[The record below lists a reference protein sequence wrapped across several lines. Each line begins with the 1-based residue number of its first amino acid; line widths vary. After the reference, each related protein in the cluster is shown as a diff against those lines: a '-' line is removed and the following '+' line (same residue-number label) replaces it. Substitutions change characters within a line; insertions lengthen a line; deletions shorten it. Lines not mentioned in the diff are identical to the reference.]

1 MRARI
6 DIIEAETD
14 TKIRGKY
21 LRALENEEWRL
32 LPGPTFVRSFLK
44 TYGDYLGLDG
54 RLLVEEFKLRHE
66 RDEGELPQMT
76 PQRRR
81 PDSRRRVGGGQA
93 SAARARAVLVGALL
107 LALLAGLFVLGR
119 DSGGGETSTQ
129 APAPAAS
136 APRAAPAG
144 VATLRIRPTAAVY
157 VCLRAADGRRLVDG
171 VLQPGGAGAE
181 YRSRRLRLTLGNS
194 RATLIVNG
202 ERAVPP
208 RSSSPIGYEITVS
221 GLRKLG
227 RKSRPRCS

>member
-66 RDEGELPQMT
+66 RDEGEPPQMT

-81 PDSRRRVGGGQA
+81 PDGRRRVSGGQA
-93 SAARARAVLVGALL
+93 SAARARAALVGALL

-119 DSGGGETSTQ
+119 DSGGGGETTT
-129 APAPAAS
+129 PAPAVS
-136 APRAAPAG
+136 APGGTPAG

-171 VLQPGGAGAE
+171 VLQPGGVGAE
-181 YRSRRLRLTLGNS
+181 HRSRRLRLTLGSS
-194 RATLIVNG
+194 RATLVVNG
-202 ERAVPP
+202 ERVVPP
-208 RSSSPIGYEITVS
+208 RSSTPIGYDITAS
-221 GLRKLG
+221 GMRKLG